1 MREDTP
7 MAGGFASDQALALQL
22 RIALRRIEPPIW
34 RRLLVPE
41 HLQLSQL
48 HNIFQGAMGWT
59 NSHLHEFDIGG
70 LSYGPMD
77 AEARAMGYPAFDEK
91 RVRLSDFKR
100 RPGITFTYIYDL
112 GDNWEHD
119 VEIEDFVAVVNED
132 VPKVLEGARKCPPE
146 DVGSVDGYMD
156 FLEAVLDRSHEEHQA
171 MLTWVGGQF
180 DPEAFDLA
188 AANEA
193 VGRAVRSARS
203 SKRRQR

>member
-1 MREDTP
+1 
-7 MAGGFASDQALALQL
+7 
-22 RIALRRIEPPIW
+22 
-34 RRLLVPE
+34 
-41 HLQLSQL
+41 
-48 HNIFQGAMGWT
+48 MGWT

-132 VPKVLEGARKCPPE
+132 VPKVHA
-146 DVGSVDGYMD
+146 SVHRRMS
-156 FLEAVLDRSHEEHQA
+156 APSTA
-171 MLTWVGGQF
+171 TWIS
-180 DPEAFDLA
+180 L
-188 AANEA
+188 
-193 VGRAVRSARS
+193 RRS
-203 SKRRQR
+203 SIGLMKSIKPC